1 MCDNPFFTTSSDV
14 LQIFPFFSEEYSMLL
29 IVSPTAGKFDR
40 NRWCKWLSFRDRKSW
55 VQFFQR
61 ILLQTQGYVEE
72 LLRQVQRVKKHEEIR
87 RSSRTQ
93 RTQKRFKG
101 RPEKR
106 YKNEARF
113 TSVRKETMD
122 ANALLELY
130 KLFKQSNLKPNDIPT
145 DIHFLRTLSF
155 SSNATRCEFI
165 SNEMKI
171 NLHDKGRNRKNF
183 YVSTG
188 NNFSNYSEKDWKFTH
203 NGEIIQEKYGALQ
216 HEAIH
221 FLNEVVY
228 GEQKNI
234 KIKDMIEKSKN
245 SSFQAFA
252 RYCCDLKTPSGHRKL
267 LHKIYDDA
275 AEMLC
280 MYGIT

>member
-1 MCDNPFFTTSSDV
+1 
-14 LQIFPFFSEEYSMLL
+14 
-29 IVSPTAGKFDR
+29 
-40 NRWCKWLSFRDRKSW
+40 
-55 VQFFQR
+55 
-61 ILLQTQGYVEE
+61 
-72 LLRQVQRVKKHEEIR
+72 
-87 RSSRTQ
+87 
-93 RTQKRFKG
+93 
-101 RPEKR
+101 
-106 YKNEARF
+106 
-113 TSVRKETMD
+113 MD